1 LARAPKTKPLRQVFL
16 RFQNYPIVFV
26 ASSSQSRFANNAMS
40 STALKNFKAFGFGL
54 LEHFK

>member
-1 LARAPKTKPLRQVFL
+1 L